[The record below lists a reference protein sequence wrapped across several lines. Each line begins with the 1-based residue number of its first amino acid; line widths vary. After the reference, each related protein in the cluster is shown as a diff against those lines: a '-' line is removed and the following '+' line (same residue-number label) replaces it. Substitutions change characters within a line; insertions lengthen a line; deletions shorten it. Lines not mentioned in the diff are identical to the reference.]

1 MLIAHMLLLTLQVLM
16 LPLINNRLVAGTSIN
31 YTVYQNVTMKLI
43 FTTAPLLVARGIFKE
58 NAL

>member
-31 YTVYQNVTMKLI
+31 YTLYQNVNDEADFHYHT
-43 FTTAPLLVARGIFKE
+43 LVRC
-58 NAL
+58 

>member
-1 MLIAHMLLLTLQVLM
+1 MLLLTLQVLM